1 MGAWI
6 EIVIEDLEKDYPI
19 VAPYVGAWIEIGSY
33 IGDRLEQESL
43 PMWERGLKYGSV
55 GRSAKGAD
63 VAPYVGAWIE
73 IFESV
78 TKYENGEV
86 APYVGAWIEMH
97 NCAANITLNRVS
109 LPLWERGLK
118 LTIHEILNRSG

>member
-63 VAPYVGAWIE
+63 VAPNVGAWVLPQQGGPW
-73 IFESV
+73 FGTANPSL
-78 TKYENGEV
+78 TAYARGV
-86 APYVGAWIEMH
+86 APYVGAWIEI
-97 NCAANITLNRVS
+97 N
-109 LPLWERGLK
+109 
-118 LTIHEILNRSG
+118 

>member
-1 MGAWI
+1 M
-6 EIVIEDLEKDYPI
+6 
-19 VAPYVGAWIEIGSY
+19 
-33 IGDRLEQESL
+33 EQESL

-86 APYVGAWIEMH
+86 APYVGAGREMQ
-97 NCAANITLNRVS
+97 CGAATLTLTRGA
-109 LPLWERGLK
+109 LPGGEGGLK